1 MNFLWSMASDEI
13 IFLIHF
19 NDDDMLLT
27 IYDQGNN
34 VFHHNLLNVTSSQY
48 SI

>member
-1 MNFLWSMASDEI
+1 MALGEI

-27 IYDQGNN
+27 IYVQGNN
-34 VFHHNLLNVTSSQY
+34 VFHHNLVHVT
-48 SI
+48 